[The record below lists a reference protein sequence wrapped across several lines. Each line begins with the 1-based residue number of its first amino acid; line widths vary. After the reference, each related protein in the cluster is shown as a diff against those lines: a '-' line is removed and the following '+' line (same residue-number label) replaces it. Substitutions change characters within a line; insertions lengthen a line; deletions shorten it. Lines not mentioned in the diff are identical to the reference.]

1 MLWVAAPTDTALAV
15 TLCDQ
20 AERRLVRQTHV
31 VESTR
36 HDVRTARTARQR
48 SRAKHDYRQAREIEK
63 SYREQ
68 VPPACF
74 TTALIEATS
83 SPDFTAAVSSAISS
97 LYPGGLLNGGGA
109 TGATGP
115 AGPAGAAG
123 ATGVTGAT
131 GAAGANGSNGADGAD
146 GATGATGATG
156 SVGATG
162 AMGPTGAVGATGVT
176 GAAGANGSNGADGAT
191 GATGATGAV
200 HFECRTYVLLGN
212 PSAYARITVDGSL
225 PTGDTGDLVA
235 CNQSDPASAAL
246 TRAFD
251 VTSGSTVTIRGQG
264 KTSSGTSYY
273 DDNFH
278 DRRARHP
285 VGLCD
290 VPMRLAC
297 DAM

>member
-131 GAAGANGSNGADGAD
+131 GAAGANGSNGADGA
-146 GATGATGATG
+146 
-156 SVGATG
+156 
-162 AMGPTGAVGATGVT
+162 
-176 GAAGANGSNGADGAT
+176 T